1 MSRKPNPRDCCEW
14 GPEMPTPAGRGIDRR
29 HFLLGA
35 AGGLLAVYGADRVG
49 LTNRLLGDGIAQA
62 AALESADSPILVSI
76 FVSGGIDSLS
86 LLAPTTDPLYQRLRP
101 NLAVAPTA
109 GTPFTEDTRLR
120 WHPSAASFSSLHDA
134 GKVTVFPGIG
144 YSSSNMSHFTSRH
157 YWEVGVTDTSVRTG
171 WLGRYVDVAGDP
183 TNPLQGL
190 SLDGELAPTMASA
203 TNPVAAL
210 STPEAFLL
218 WMNGVS
224 GPILTQALGAAV
236 SVGDSLRTASDPA
249 LAQVAE
255 AASEVGVLNQAVAP
269 FAGSASTNPL
279 DVSPVTYPSASGST
293 FPQRL
298 AGLAAMI
305 AGGLPLRCV
314 ALTYETSLDTHAA
327 QAGTFNPSI
336 QVIADSIA
344 AFQADLESRGLA
356 DRVLVHLWSEFGRR
370 VEENGSLG
378 TDHGAS
384 GTSLLIGN
392 QASGTMV
399 GEWPGIAS
407 LDTNGNQ
414 IENVDYRGVYA
425 SLLEQFFDQDA
436 APVIP
441 QAASF
446 TRYPLLK

>member
-1 MSRKPNPRDCCEW
+1 MSRKPSPRNCCEW
-14 GPEMPTPAGRGIDRR
+14 GPEMPTPAGMGIDRR
-29 HFLLGA
+29 RFLLGA
-35 AGGLLAVYGADRVG
+35 AGGLLAVYGAERAG

-62 AALESADSPILVSI
+62 TALQSSNSPILVSI
-76 FVSGGIDSLS
+76 FVPGGIDSLS
-86 LLAPTTDPLYQRLRP
+86 LLAPASDPLYQKLRP

-120 WHPSAASFSSLHDA
+120 WHPSATSFSNLHAA

-144 YSSSNMSHFTSRH
+144 YSSPNMSHFTSRH
-157 YWEVGVTDTSVRTG
+157 YWEVGVTDTAVTSG
-171 WLGRYVDVAGDP
+171 WLGRYIDVAGDP

-190 SLDGELAPTMASA
+190 SLDGELNPTMATV

-224 GPILTQALGAAV
+224 GGVLTQALGAAV
-236 SVGDSLRTASDPA
+236 SVGDSLRSASDPA

-255 AASEVGVLNQAVAP
+255 AASEVGVLNQALAP
-269 FAGSASTNPL
+269 FAGSASTNPK
-279 DVSPVTYPSASGST
+279 DVSPVTYPSLGSST
-293 FPQRL
+293 FPARL

-314 ALTYETSLDTHAA
+314 ALTFDTSLDTHAGQA
-327 QAGTFNPSI
+327 QTFDPSL
-336 QVIADSIA
+336 QTIADSVA

-356 DRVLVHLWSEFGRR
+356 DRVLIHIWSEFGRR
-370 VEENGSLG
+370 AEENGSLG

-384 GTSLLIGN
+384 GTSLLIGT
-392 QASGTMV
+392 QVTGTMV
-399 GEWPGIAS
+399 GEWPGIAK

-425 SLLEQFFDQDA
+425 SLLEQFLDQDA
-436 APVIP
+436 AAVIP

-446 TRYPLLK
+446 PRYQLLS